1 MLCSFA
7 RVIPRS
13 VAFVVPGLQGDIP
26 YGRIRRSMRKTSMV
40 IGLFIALLTLSP
52 KVDAGEQPHFHGKTI
67 TLLRVAKDPAFRKDW
82 EDVVLEGSAFEQ
94 MFTGK
99 EVFEDVKLY
108 TDWCPEIMS
117 MYKRLAHEAP
127 K

>member
-26 YGRIRRSMRKTSMV
+26 CCRIHGTMRKTSMV

-67 TLLRVAKDPAFRKDW
+67 RLQVGAQAGGRQDLIARTLAKYLMKYTPDTPAF
-82 EDVVLEGSAFEQ
+82 
-94 MFTGK
+94 
-99 EVFEDVKLY
+99 
-108 TDWCPEIMS
+108 
-117 MYKRLAHEAP
+117 
-127 K
+127 

>member
-1 MLCSFA
+1 M
-7 RVIPRS
+7 
-13 VAFVVPGLQGDIP
+13 AFPPGTQEP
-26 YGRIRRSMRKTSMV
+26 IR
-40 IGLFIALLTLSP
+40 
-52 KVDAGEQPHFHGKTI
+52 KVMEDA
-67 TLLRVAKDPAFRKDW
+67 LLRVAKDPAFRKDW

-108 TDWCPEIMS
+108 TDWRPEIMS